1 MSERYIKVFSGDP
14 NLYTENAPVVIQASA
29 LLKDTETGKMIAQ
42 LKFQNISGKVI
53 SYVKATITQLDA
65 VSNPLGDAMAFEYLD
80 LSAADKDDFGSKK
93 PLPLPNASTR
103 AFRVGVST
111 VGFADG
117 SVWTGDNTDWKAEA
131 EGSAVSKAVEVEA
144 TYKKALALSKSK
156 SIEDVKKAKEIF
168 ESIQA
173 DKDVA
178 MEISLCDRQI
188 ANSNKKKK
196 NAKLSIFLASGV
208 VLLALLG
215 FFVAYPLISY
225 WSGDYSIY
233 VKMYNVKDLA
243 IRDGDTR
250 IDPKEF
256 YDCKIL
262 ESVTIPGSVASI
274 ERWAFYG
281 CENLKNVTIENGVT
295 RIEEAAFRCCY
306 SLESITIPDSITS
319 IGTLAFWNCG
329 NLKNVT
335 IANGVTEI
343 GVEAFYGCDSLED
356 VKIPG
361 SVSSIGKAAFAD
373 CNQLKNATIENG
385 VTKIEDSAFQNC
397 ESLESVTI
405 PQSVSVIED
414 EAFSECGSLI
424 SIHYDGTIKQWNAI
438 TKGSNWDNWTGNYTI
453 YCTDGEIS
461 K

>member
-103 AFRVGVST
+103 AFLVGICT

-131 EGSAVSKAVEVEA
+131 EDSAVSKAVEIEN

-173 DKDVA
+173 DKDVT
-178 MEISLCDRQI
+178 MEIAVCDNQI
-188 ANSNKKKK
+188 ANADAKDRKKRRSR
-196 NAKLSIFLASGV
+196 KLSVILACGL

-215 FFVAYPLISY
+215 YFAVYPLASY
-225 WSGDYSIY
+225 WSGNYSIY
-233 VKMYNVKDLA
+233 INMYNVKEFTVPNA
-243 IRDGDTR
+243 ETR
-250 IDPKEF
+250 IDAKE
-256 YDCKIL
+256 YYACHSL
-262 ESVTIPGSVASI
+262 VNVTIPGSVAI
-274 ERWAFYG
+274 IDEWAFWY
-281 CENLKNVTIENGVT
+281 CQNLSSVTIEDGVT
-295 RIEEAAFRCCY
+295 RIENYAFYNCD
-306 SLESITIPDSITS
+306 SLKSITIPASITY
-319 IGTLAFWNCG
+319 IGA
-329 NLKNVT
+329 NVFM
-335 IANGVTEI
+335 E
-343 GVEAFYGCDSLED
+343 CDSL
-356 VKIPG
+356 
-361 SVSSIGKAAFAD
+361 
-373 CNQLKNATIENG
+373 T
-385 VTKIEDSAFQNC
+385 
-397 ESLESVTI
+397 
-405 PQSVSVIED
+405 
-414 EAFSECGSLI
+414 
-424 SIHYDGTIKQWNAI
+424 SIHYGGTKDQWYSIENQ
-438 TKGSNWDNWTGNYTI
+438 GHWDSYTPDYII
-453 YCTDGEIS
+453 YCTDGEIP